1 MNAMA
6 KQDERQLVLRIW
18 QHAAIFLFSC
28 AVVIARRPDAIIN
41 PQFCN
46 EDGHV
51 FFAEAYNYGWWSA
64 LFRSYEGYYH
74 AFPRIGASF
83 ALLVPLTLAPLVLNL
98 FAIGIQALPANL
110 LLSSRSSAWGSLRF
124 RALLSAIYL
133 ALPNT
138 REMSNG
144 ISQSQ
149 WFLALCAFLLLV
161 AAKPKSNSG
170 RIFDL
175 SILLLCGLTGPFCIF
190 LFPIAILLVWIRSDR
205 WHWIEAAVIT
215 ACCFIQ
221 TWGLFSGGFS
231 GRPHFT
237 LGAGPALFA
246 RILAGQ
252 VFLSTLIGG
261 NGLAAF
267 STPRL
272 LIFLICV
279 AVSGIAIAAICFA
292 KSSLEM
298 RLFLVLSSMIL
309 AASLIS
315 PTAYPPAGVSM
326 WNLLAGAVGIR
337 YWYFPT
343 LAFAWSILWCFH
355 RGKVILKPAS
365 AILLCIMYFGIIRD
379 WSHPAYQ
386 DMHFAKYARQVEA
399 AAAGTVITIPENQPG
414 WNLQLVKRPSG
425 R

>member
-1 MNAMA
+1 MA
-6 KQDERQLVLRIW
+6 KQDDRQLALRTW
-18 QHAAIFLFSC
+18 QHAAIFLFAC
-28 AVVIARRPDAIIN
+28 AVIVARRPDAILN
-41 PQFCN
+41 AQFCN

-51 FFAEAYNYGWWSA
+51 FFAEAYNYGWWTA

-74 AFPRIGASF
+74 AFPRLGASLS
-83 ALLVPLTLAPLVLNL
+83 LLVPLALAPLVLNL

-124 RALLSAIYL
+124 RSLLAGIYL

-149 WFLALCAFLLLV
+149 WFLALCAFLLL
-161 AAKPKSNSG
+161 AAITPKSVAG
-170 RIFDL
+170 RILDL

-190 LFPIAILLVWIRSDR
+190 LFPIVLFLAWRRRDP
-205 WHWIEAAVIT
+205 WHWTEVCVVA
-215 ACCFIQ
+215 ACCFLQ
-221 TWGLFSGGFS
+221 AWGLFSGGFS
-231 GRPHFT
+231 GRPHFA
-237 LGAGPALFA
+237 LGASPALFA

-261 NGLAAF
+261 NGLAAH
-267 STPRL
+267 SNPQL

-279 AVSGIAIAAICFA
+279 AGGGIAIAVICFA
-292 KSSLEM
+292 ASTLEM

-315 PTAYPPAGVSM
+315 PTAYPPAGISM
-326 WNLLAGAVGIR
+326 WDLLAGAVGIR

-343 LAFAWSILWCFH
+343 LAFAWSILWCF
-355 RGKVILKPAS
+355 RSGEVMLKSVS
-365 AILLCIMYFGIIRD
+365 AILLCLMCFGIIRD
-379 WSHPAYQ
+379 WAHPAYQ
-386 DMHFAKYARQVEA
+386 DMHFAEYAKQVEIA
-399 AAAGTVITIPENQPG
+399 PAGTVVTIPENQPG
-414 WNLQLVKRPSG
+414 WNLQLVKRLPG